1 MGVRNDPGILSAEGT
16 ITVKAVSS
24 VSIRAE
30 SVSSCGVAQAD
41 STIRLDLGLY
51 VHVLTAE
58 VNSFFK
64 EI

>member
-1 MGVRNDPGILSAEGT
+1 MRNDPGILSAGGT
-16 ITVKAVSS
+16 ITVRAVSS

-58 VNSFFK
+58 VNCAFFK
-64 EI
+64 RI